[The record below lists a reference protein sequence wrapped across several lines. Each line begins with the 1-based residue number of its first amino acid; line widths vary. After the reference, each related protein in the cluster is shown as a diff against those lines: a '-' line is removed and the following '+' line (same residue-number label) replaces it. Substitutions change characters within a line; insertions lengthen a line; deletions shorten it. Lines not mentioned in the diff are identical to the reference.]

1 MTVPGRR
8 KEGRE
13 GRRKKRRKGWGRGG
27 KKGEQSENLK
37 SMLTGPPLDFSLR
50 LCFLE
55 GEQSDATAIDLLPS
69 LLMLNAPTKLDS
81 KDPCLF
87 LVSFGLRSYL
97 AVCAPHF
104 LCKATRVLLNSAAAA
119 AAKYRPYSCLDWI
132 SPPATRPV

>member
-37 SMLTGPPLDFSLR
+37 SMLTGPPLDFSLH

-55 GEQSDATAIDLLPS
+55 GEQSDATAI
-69 LLMLNAPTKLDS
+69 
-81 KDPCLF
+81 
-87 LVSFGLRSYL
+87 
-97 AVCAPHF
+97 
-104 LCKATRVLLNSAAAA
+104 
-119 AAKYRPYSCLDWI
+119 
-132 SPPATRPV
+132 